1 MDPLKEYEEYQSRK
15 LTEAEDGPR
24 FCVFCQRYIR
34 AEENTYRGGLCRN
47 CYRIIKRG
55 GIYED

>member
-1 MDPLKEYEEYQSRK
+1 MKKKYIEEYQSRK
-15 LTEAEDGPR
+15 LTE
-24 FCVFCQRYIR
+24 